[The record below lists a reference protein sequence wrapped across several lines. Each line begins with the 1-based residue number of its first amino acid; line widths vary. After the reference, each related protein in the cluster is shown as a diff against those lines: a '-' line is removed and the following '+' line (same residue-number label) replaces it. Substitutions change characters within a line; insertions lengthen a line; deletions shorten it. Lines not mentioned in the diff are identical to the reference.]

1 MLWRRIKKTLL
12 YTLAFLFIL
21 LASLVALIETNAG
34 SRWVVTKLANYAG
47 IQLGDL
53 QGNLRQG
60 LDVAWIEYSTATETF
75 RADNV
80 SFRWNATA
88 LLYTA
93 VSIESLSVD
102 NISIQ
107 LPESASSDPKP
118 FSNWLNIDL
127 PVRLELKKFQLNN
140 IQFSQ
145 GQYQD
150 QWQEFSGSLSL
161 GNFHLRYSPLRL
173 RHENY
178 QLKLSGKSDLSFPYK
193 TDATL
198 EWQFNADTE
207 YQGRSD
213 IKGDIYR
220 LVTQT
225 EFKTPFI
232 ANANL
237 TIPLVDKQKVL
248 QTIPQFELNATAEK
262 QLFPE
267 IWWMQDQPLPE
278 LAFRLNFTGNWQGY
292 QGSLSGDWSQAGLPP
307 VNLSLKAKGDWQKVS
322 IDELRLLERRDAA
335 YESENPL
342 SDLLVAGQ
350 VDWLPDLRWD
360 LAIQTDFFDAGL
372 IAENWPTRLKG
383 KFHSDGIKGENNWLW
398 KVDQLDFAGSVRDL
412 AFSLN
417 GNLYQDESRWQSEKL
432 QLVWGANRFDVK
444 GFLSKSNQADSK
456 VEWNLQAPMLG
467 QLNDELSGSFSSRGV
482 LSGSWMLPQLTA
494 DAKADSVSWQDIALK
509 NLQLSIKPLDISQY
523 LHIEENENTNK
534 NYRDLI
540 LEQQYQLTFLA
551 EQLQL
556 AGQSFK
562 SIQIKGDG
570 SFRDHKLTSN
580 IRHSRLGR
588 VDVELAGKLKDAE
601 WQGDLQKF
609 STKIKNVPKW
619 WLSVSRPISV
629 SYDQIDV
636 QPLCFTT
643 RSNQTAIIDA
653 ATQVVEDGAAYK
665 PFYPNASSV
674 RVKNNLW
681 GKINPERSP
690 ITVLP
695 APELCLDFYW
705 QAEKGMQLGADLH
718 AVPLRQFYAAF
729 KPEVFFAGVMNGYFR
744 LHTANADLTS
754 TQAIFYMETRDAEL
768 RYQYEGGVTDVYPWK
783 FASVSAH
790 LDQSQ
795 LKSNID
801 MDWSGY
807 GDLKASAH
815 VALDKQQIVQASFDT
830 AFHNLQP
837 LETLLPF
844 MDDVKGRL
852 SSSLKASGNLQQP
865 NVSGFVRLD
874 EASTKIPKLG
884 LTLSNISSSIIANDL
899 NQLSLMASATSGK
912 GQLNLQGALVNP
924 LQNDW
929 RLVADLN
936 GQDFQIMNLLSMKAN
951 INPAIHLDA
960 NSQLIKLTGEA
971 EVPYLRANIKT
982 IPQSSVTLSEDV
994 VLVNEKATVSSR
1006 STPVQANLR
1015 LSLGKDVQFKGFG
1028 LESQLEGNLKLNKEP
1043 QRPWV
1048 TNGFVAVKEGSYQA
1062 YGQALT
1068 IERGQLIFQGD
1079 YENPGLDIRATRVI
1093 DDDENT
1099 KVGLEISGSLQRPR
1113 AKVYSQPAHSESDAM
1128 MMLLTGKPLSEASK
1142 ADASML
1148 LAALG
1153 GLGVERSQMITQ
1165 DVAQFFGVDE
1175 LAIKSDKGID
1185 QSQLWVGKY
1194 LTPKILVRYV
1204 VGLFD
1209 QAFSLGVVYRLTDK
1223 IRIEAESG
1231 ETQSLDV
1238 IYKIER

>member
-12 YTLAFLFIL
+12 YILAVLFIL
-21 LASLVALIETNAG
+21 LASLVALIETNTG
-34 SRWVVTKLANYAG
+34 SRWVVTKLANYADV
-47 IQLGDL
+47 QLGDL
-53 QGNLRQG
+53 QGNLRKG
-60 LDVAWIEYSTATETF
+60 LDIAWIEYTTTTESF
-75 RADNV
+75 RADNI
-80 SFRWNATA
+80 SFRWNAAA

-102 NISIQ
+102 KITIR
-107 LPESASSDPKP
+107 LAESAPSDPKP
-118 FSNWLNIDL
+118 FSSWPHIDL
-127 PVRLELKKFQLNN
+127 PVRLELKKFHLNN
-140 IQFSQ
+140 IHFSK

-150 QWQEFSGSLSL
+150 HWQEFSGSLSL
-161 GNFHLRYSPLRL
+161 GNFHLRYSPLCL

-178 QLKLSGKSDLSFPYK
+178 QVSLQGKSDLSFPYK
-193 TDATL
+193 TDAELDWKFT
-198 EWQFNADTE
+198 ADTDYKGE
-207 YQGRSD
+207 TS
-213 IKGDIYR
+213 IKGDLYR
-220 LVTQT
+220 LVTHSQF
-225 EFKTPFI
+225 EIPFT
-232 ANANL
+232 AKADL
-237 TIPLVDKQKVL
+237 TIPLVNEQKIL
-248 QTIPQFELNATAEK
+248 QTLPQFELHATAEK
-262 QLFPE
+262 QLFPQV
-267 IWWMQDQPLPE
+267 WWMQDQPLPE
-278 LAFRLNFTGNWQGY
+278 LAFKLNVTGNWQGY
-292 QGSLSGDWSQAGLPP
+292 QGSLTGDWAQAGLPA
-307 VNLSLKAKGDWQKVS
+307 VNLSLKAKGDWQKIS
-322 IDELRLLERRDAA
+322 IDELRLLERRAA
-335 YESENPL
+335 SYESENPL
-342 SDLLVAGQ
+342 SDLLVVGQ

-383 KFHSDGIKGENNWLW
+383 KFHSDGTKGKNNWLW

-494 DAKADSVSWQDIALK
+494 DAKADSVNWQDIALK

-523 LHIEENENTNK
+523 LHIEENENK

-540 LEQQYQLTFLA
+540 LEQQYQLTFVA

-570 SFRDHKLTSN
+570 SFRDHKLTSS
-580 IRHSRLGR
+580 IRHTRIGR
-588 VDVELAGKLKDAE
+588 VDFELAGKLQDYQ
-601 WQGDLQKF
+601 WLGDLQKF
-609 STKIKNVPKW
+609 SIKLKNVPKW
-619 WLSVSRPISV
+619 WLSVSRPIRV
-629 SYDQIDV
+629 THDTVDL
-636 QPLCFTT
+636 QPLCLTT

-665 PFYPNASSV
+665 PFYQNASSV
-674 RVKNNLW
+674 RVKNNLL
-681 GKINPERSP
+681 GKINSERSP
-690 ITVLP
+690 ITILP

-705 QAEKGMQLGADLH
+705 HKETGMQMDADINS
-718 AVPLRQFYAAF
+718 VPLRQFYALF

-744 LHTANADLTS
+744 LHTDQADLAS
-754 TQAIFYMETRDAEL
+754 TQAIFYVETRDAEL

-783 FASVSAH
+783 FASVSAQ

-795 LKSNID
+795 LKSNIN

-807 GDLKASAH
+807 GELKADAH
-815 VALDKQQIVQASFDT
+815 IALDKQQIVQANFDS

-852 SSSLKASGNLQQP
+852 SSSLKASGSLQQP

-874 EASTKIPKLG
+874 DASTKIPKLG
-884 LTLSNISSSIIANDL
+884 LTLTNLSSSIIANDV
-899 NQLSLMASATSGK
+899 NQLSLMASASSGK
-912 GQLNLQGALVNP
+912 GQLNLQGALINP

-929 RLVADLN
+929 QLVADLT

-982 IPQSSVTLSEDV
+982 IPQSSVTLSDDV
-994 VLVNEKATVSSR
+994 VLVNEKSTTSSR
-1006 STPVQANLR
+1006 NTPVQANLR

-1028 LESQLEGNLKLNKEP
+1028 LESQLEGDLKLNKEP

-1062 YGQALT
+1062 YGQSLT

-1093 DDDENT
+1093 DDDDNT

-1175 LAIKSDKGID
+1175 LSIKSDKGID

-1223 IRIEAESG
+1223 IRVEAESG
-1231 ETQSLDV
+1231 ETQSVDV

>member
-12 YTLAFLFIL
+12 YTLGFLIIL
-21 LASLVALIETNAG
+21 VASLVALIETNTG
-34 SRWVVTKLANYAG
+34 SRWLVTKLASYADV
-47 IQLGDL
+47 QLGEL
-53 QGNLRQG
+53 QGNLRKG
-60 LDVAWIEYSTATETF
+60 LDIEWIEYSTPTQLL
-75 RADNV
+75 RADNI
-80 SFRWNATA
+80 SFRWNAAA

-93 VSIESLSVD
+93 VSIDSLSVD
-102 NISIQ
+102 RIKIQ
-107 LPESASSDPKP
+107 LPESTQSDAQP
-118 FSNWLNIDL
+118 FSNWPDIDL
-127 PVRLELKKFQLNN
+127 PVRLELKKFHLNN

-150 QWQEFSGSLSL
+150 QWQEFSGSISL

-178 QLKLSGKSDLSFPYK
+178 QISLSGKSDLSFPYN
-193 TDATL
+193 TDANL
-198 EWQFNADTE
+198 EWQFHADTE
-207 YQGRSD
+207 YQGESE
-213 IKGDIYR
+213 IKGDLYR
-220 LVTQT
+220 LVTHT
-225 EFKTPFI
+225 EVKTPFV
-232 ANANL
+232 AKANL
-237 TIPLVDKQKVL
+237 TIPVVDKQKVL
-248 QTIPQFELNATAEK
+248 QTIPQFELRATAKK
-262 QLFPE
+262 QLFPQV
-267 IWWMQDQPLPE
+267 WWMQDQALPE
-278 LAFRLNFTGNWQGY
+278 LAFQLNVTGNWQGY
-292 QGSLSGDWSQAGLPP
+292 QGNLTGDWAQAGLPP
-307 VNLSLKAKGDWQKVS
+307 VNLSLKAKGDWQKIS

-342 SDLLVAGQ
+342 SDLLVQGQ
-350 VDWLPDLRWD
+350 VDWQPELRWD
-360 LAIQTDFFDAGL
+360 LSVQTDFFDAGL

-383 KFHSDGIKGENNWLW
+383 KFHSDGIKTSTDWLW
-398 KVDQLDFAGSVRDL
+398 KIDQMDFTGSVRDL
-412 AFSLN
+412 AFSLV
-417 GNLYQDESRWQSEKL
+417 GNLHQDESRWQSEKL

-444 GFLSKSNQADSK
+444 GFLSKSNQSDSN

-494 DAKADSVSWQDIALK
+494 EAKADTVNWRDIALK
-509 NLQLSIKPLDISQY
+509 NLQLTIKPLDISQF
-523 LHIEENENTNK
+523 LHLEESDQSK

-551 EQLQL
+551 DQLQL

-570 SFRDHKLTSN
+570 SFRDHKLTSS
-580 IRHSRLGR
+580 IRHSRIGR
-588 VDVELAGKLKDAE
+588 VDFELAGKLQDYQ
-601 WQGDLQKF
+601 WLGDLQKF
-609 STKIKNVPKW
+609 SIKLKNVPKW
-619 WLSVSRPISV
+619 WLSVSRPIRV
-629 SYDQIDV
+629 THDKVDV
-636 QPLCFTT
+636 QPLCLTT

-665 PFYPNASSV
+665 PFYQNASSV
-674 RVKNNLW
+674 RVKNNLL
-681 GKINPERSP
+681 GKANSELSP
-690 ITVLP
+690 ITILP

-705 QAEKGMQLGADLH
+705 HKETGMQMGADINS
-718 AVPLRQFYAAF
+718 VPLRQFYALF

-744 LHTANADLTS
+744 LHTDQADLAS
-754 TQAIFYMETRDAEL
+754 TQAIFYVETRDAEL

-783 FASVSAH
+783 FASVSTQ

-795 LKSNID
+795 LKSTIN

-807 GDLKASAH
+807 GELKTDAH
-815 VALDKQQIVQASFDT
+815 IALDKQQIVQANFDS

-852 SSSLKASGNLQQP
+852 SSSLKASGSLQQP

-874 EASTKIPKLG
+874 DASTKIPKLG
-884 LTLSNISSSIIANDL
+884 LTLTNLSSSIIANDV
-899 NQLSLMASATSGK
+899 NQLSLMASASSGK
-912 GQLNLQGALVNP
+912 GQFNLQGALINP

-929 RLVADLN
+929 QLVADLT

-994 VLVNEKATVSSR
+994 VLINEKTTTSSR

-1028 LESQLEGNLKLNKEP
+1028 LESQLEGDLKLNKEP

-1048 TNGFVAVKEGSYQA
+1048 TNGFVAVREGSYQA

-1093 DDDENT
+1093 DDEDNT

-1113 AKVYSQPAHSESDAM
+1113 AKVYSDSHSESDAM

-1153 GLGVERSQMITQ
+1153 GLGVDSGSMISQDI
-1165 DVAQFFGVDE
+1165 AQFFGVDE

-1223 IRIEAESG
+1223 IRVEAESG
-1231 ETQSLDV
+1231 ETQSVDV